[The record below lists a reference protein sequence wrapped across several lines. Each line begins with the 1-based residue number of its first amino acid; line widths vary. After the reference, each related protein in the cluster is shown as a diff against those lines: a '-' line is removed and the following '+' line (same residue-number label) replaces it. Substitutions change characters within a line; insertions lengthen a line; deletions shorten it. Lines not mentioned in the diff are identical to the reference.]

1 MLMFVQNIMR
11 LVGQDTILNYDNIAD
26 MKFVKLFTLADFWPK
41 NVYPK
46 VRKSTF
52 STFHDKSA

>member
-41 NVYPK
+41 FLPE
-46 VRKSTF
+46 
-52 STFHDKSA
+52 SA